1 MVDEK
6 ADGTCRVRW
15 SDPYEKKTREA
26 QYHCDAGRDDILKAP
41 NYSDSRGYG
50 WESGFMFTEG
60 PDRGDLYDF
69 EASSEEQDFTTSD
82 TLLLLGVLLIL
93 IGLVGGNLRALP
105 RVLGVEA
112 RLVRR
117 ATRLAEAAVWAAE
130 DYARAV
136 DAVRD
141 AGRHGSLD
149 AAPDPELVRSLWV
162 LREAGPQTRR
172 AAADAQD
179 LVNRMRPLL
188 EEAAPPPGCGT
199 GSKPGRPPAPTP
211 RRRSPSCADCWPTP
225 NGTACGSGSRRH
237 RSTCSGGRT
246 PTGPP
251 SQPGRTSSGTLT
263 PTDGSWRD
271 SRLARPRPGRSL
283 SGAAVGAADRPAR
296 NWSRTDGTRA
306 TGSAG
311 TRATLTPCAR
321 VPGLPT
327 PPAEAHDALGLRQG
341 EARAIGWPGCRRRPA
356 QARPTRW

>member
-1 MVDEK
+1 MRHIPFFRWVLTVGFMLFACSAGLYAIQSDPEVPATRQIDLAVVDEK

-26 QYHCDAGRDDILKAP
+26 QYHCDAGRDNILKAP

-60 PDRGDLYDF
+60 PDRGDLYDL

-82 TLLLLGVLLIL
+82 TPLLLGVLLIL

-117 ATRLAEAAVWAAE
+117 ATRLAEAAGWAAE

-188 EEAAPPPGCGT
+188 EEAAPAAGLRNRLQAGPTARADAEAAVTELRRLLADAERHGLRERFAQASVDLLRGQDTDRAALAAGT
-199 GSKPGRPPAPTP
+199 DFERDPDAYRRLLERLAPREAATEP
-211 RRRSPSCADCWPTP
+211 EPLRRR
-225 NGTACGSGSRRH
+225 
-237 RSTCSGGRT
+237 
-246 PTGPP
+246 
-251 SQPGRTSSGTLT
+251 
-263 PTDGSWRD
+263 
-271 SRLARPRPGRSL
+271 
-283 SGAAVGAADRPAR
+283 
-296 NWSRTDGTRA
+296 
-306 TGSAG
+306 
-311 TRATLTPCAR
+311 
-321 VPGLPT
+321 
-327 PPAEAHDALGLRQG
+327 
-341 EARAIGWPGCRRRPA
+341 RRR
-356 QARPTRW
+356 R

>member
-1 MVDEK
+1 MRHIPFFRWVLTVGFMLFACSAGLYAIQSDPEVPATRQIDLAVVDEK

-172 AAADAQD
+172 AAADARN
-179 LVNRMRPLL
+179 LVNRLRPLL
-188 EEAAPPPGCGT
+188 EEAAPAAGLRNRLQAGPAARADAEAAVTELRRLLADAERHGLRERFAQASVDLLRGQDTDRAALAAGT
-199 GSKPGRPPAPTP
+199 DFERDPDAYRRLLERIAPREAATEP
-211 RRRSPSCADCWPTP
+211 EPLRRR
-225 NGTACGSGSRRH
+225 
-237 RSTCSGGRT
+237 
-246 PTGPP
+246 
-251 SQPGRTSSGTLT
+251 
-263 PTDGSWRD
+263 
-271 SRLARPRPGRSL
+271 
-283 SGAAVGAADRPAR
+283 
-296 NWSRTDGTRA
+296 
-306 TGSAG
+306 
-311 TRATLTPCAR
+311 
-321 VPGLPT
+321 
-327 PPAEAHDALGLRQG
+327 
-341 EARAIGWPGCRRRPA
+341 RRR
-356 QARPTRW
+356 R

>member
-1 MVDEK
+1 MRHIPFFRWVLTVGFMLFACSAGLYAIQSDPEVPATRQIDLAVVDEK

-41 NYSDSRGYG
+41 NYSDNRGYG

-117 ATRLAEAAVWAAE
+117 ATRLAEAAGWAAE

-188 EEAAPPPGCGT
+188 EEAAPAAGLRNRLQAGPTARADAEAAVTELRRLLADAERHGLRERFAQASVDLLRGQDTDRAALAAGT
-199 GSKPGRPPAPTP
+199 DFERDPDAYRRLLERLAPREAATEP
-211 RRRSPSCADCWPTP
+211 EPLRRR
-225 NGTACGSGSRRH
+225 
-237 RSTCSGGRT
+237 
-246 PTGPP
+246 
-251 SQPGRTSSGTLT
+251 
-263 PTDGSWRD
+263 
-271 SRLARPRPGRSL
+271 
-283 SGAAVGAADRPAR
+283 
-296 NWSRTDGTRA
+296 
-306 TGSAG
+306 
-311 TRATLTPCAR
+311 
-321 VPGLPT
+321 
-327 PPAEAHDALGLRQG
+327 
-341 EARAIGWPGCRRRPA
+341 RRR
-356 QARPTRW
+356 R

>member
-1 MVDEK
+1 MRHIPFFRWVLTVGFMLFGCSAGLYAIQSDPEVPATRQIDLAVVDEK

-26 QYHCDAGRDDILKAP
+26 QYHCDADRDDILKAP

-117 ATRLAEAAVWAAE
+117 ATRLAEAAGWAAE

-172 AAADAQD
+172 AAADARN
-179 LVNRMRPLL
+179 LVNRLRPLL
-188 EEAAPPPGCGT
+188 EEAAPAAGLRNRLQAGPAARADAEAAVTELRPLLADAERHGLRERFAQASVDLLRGQDTDRAALAAGT
-199 GSKPGRPPAPTP
+199 DFERDPDAYRRLLERLAPREAATEP
-211 RRRSPSCADCWPTP
+211 EPLRRR
-225 NGTACGSGSRRH
+225 
-237 RSTCSGGRT
+237 
-246 PTGPP
+246 
-251 SQPGRTSSGTLT
+251 
-263 PTDGSWRD
+263 
-271 SRLARPRPGRSL
+271 
-283 SGAAVGAADRPAR
+283 
-296 NWSRTDGTRA
+296 
-306 TGSAG
+306 
-311 TRATLTPCAR
+311 
-321 VPGLPT
+321 
-327 PPAEAHDALGLRQG
+327 
-341 EARAIGWPGCRRRPA
+341 RRR
-356 QARPTRW
+356 R

>member
-1 MVDEK
+1 MRHIPFFRWVLTVGFMLFACSAGLYAIQSDPEVPATRQIDLAVVDEK

-41 NYSDSRGYG
+41 NYSDNRGYG

-117 ATRLAEAAVWAAE
+117 ATRLAEAAGWAAE

-188 EEAAPPPGCGT
+188 EEAAPAAGRRNRLQAGPTARADAEAAVTELRRLLADAERHGLRERFAQASVDLLRGQDTDRAALAAGT
-199 GSKPGRPPAPTP
+199 DFERDPDAYRRLLERLAPREAATEP
-211 RRRSPSCADCWPTP
+211 EPLRRR
-225 NGTACGSGSRRH
+225 
-237 RSTCSGGRT
+237 
-246 PTGPP
+246 
-251 SQPGRTSSGTLT
+251 
-263 PTDGSWRD
+263 
-271 SRLARPRPGRSL
+271 
-283 SGAAVGAADRPAR
+283 
-296 NWSRTDGTRA
+296 
-306 TGSAG
+306 
-311 TRATLTPCAR
+311 
-321 VPGLPT
+321 
-327 PPAEAHDALGLRQG
+327 
-341 EARAIGWPGCRRRPA
+341 RRR
-356 QARPTRW
+356 R

>member
-1 MVDEK
+1 MRHIPFFRWVLTVGFMLFACSAGLYAIQSDPEVPATRQIDLAVVDEK

-15 SDPYEKKTREA
+15 NDPYEKKTREA

-82 TLLLLGVLLIL
+82 TLLLPGVLLIL

-188 EEAAPPPGCGT
+188 EEAAPAAGLRNRLQVGPTARADAEAAVTELRRLLADAERHGLRERFAQASVDLLRGQDTDRAALAAGT
-199 GSKPGRPPAPTP
+199 DFERDPDAYRRLLERLAPRKAATEP
-211 RRRSPSCADCWPTP
+211 EPLRRR
-225 NGTACGSGSRRH
+225 
-237 RSTCSGGRT
+237 
-246 PTGPP
+246 
-251 SQPGRTSSGTLT
+251 
-263 PTDGSWRD
+263 
-271 SRLARPRPGRSL
+271 
-283 SGAAVGAADRPAR
+283 
-296 NWSRTDGTRA
+296 
-306 TGSAG
+306 
-311 TRATLTPCAR
+311 
-321 VPGLPT
+321 
-327 PPAEAHDALGLRQG
+327 
-341 EARAIGWPGCRRRPA
+341 RRR
-356 QARPTRW
+356 R